1 MEEKKELKKSDL
13 EKVNGGLKKAPLKT
27 GSPSEPDPAIKPVVP
42 RTTETERVIRPTP
55 LDPKI
60 PAETETI

>member
-13 EKVNGGLKKAPLKT
+13 EKVNGGVHINSGRT
-27 GSPSEPDPAIKPVVP
+27 DSPKEPDPAIKPVVP
-42 RTTETERVIRPTP
+42 RTTETEKVIRPTP

>member
-1 MEEKKELKKSDL
+1 MAEKKELKLDDL
-13 EKVNGGLKKAPLKT
+13 EKVSGGVHISSGRT
-27 GSPSEPDPAIKPVVP
+27 VSPKEPDPAIKPVVP
-42 RTTETERVIRPTP
+42 RTTETEKVIRPTP